1 VGDEEKKPVVFE
13 LNAEKWKAMTPA
25 QRLQHV
31 NQLHK
36 QMVEA
41 MQEEEDSSDEDK
53 E

>member
-25 QRLQHV
+25 ERLAHV

-36 QMVEA
+36 QMVDA
-41 MQEEEDSSDEDK
+41 MKEEDSSDEEK

>member
-1 VGDEEKKPVVFE
+1 VSDEEKKPVVFE

-25 QRLQHV
+25 ERLQHA

-41 MQEEEDSSDEDK
+41 MEEEDSSNEDK

>member
-1 VGDEEKKPVVFE
+1 MSDEEKKPVVFE

-25 QRLQHV
+25 ERLQHV

-41 MQEEEDSSDEDK
+41 MKEEDSSDEKK